1 MGFFAQKPNCALIN
15 SKQTIA
21 ARIKKGK
28 GTQYCFS
35 YIAVL
40 LCTVLSVGTATHR
53 GKPVIFLHIFPIDC
67 CPGVS
72 QMTQKASL
80 LLLLCYT
87 RLNLISETEIVCVG
101 FISGASKSHNLICT
115 LNLSIGVFYTMNKRM
130 PFAKSIRTYFY
141 CMLFHPLLSSHFI
154 HMDFFQ
160 KINLSI
166 RISLWAAALVLW
178 GVYQNFKTKSVL
190 LILVNSTKA

>member
-1 MGFFAQKPNCALIN
+1 MFGLLCPNCSLIN

-21 ARIKKGK
+21 ASIKKSNGI
-28 GTQYCFS
+28 QSCFS
-35 YIAVL
+35 YLMNL
-40 LCTVLSVGTATHR
+40 LLTVLPVGTTTHR
-53 GKPVIFLHIFPIDC
+53 GESVIFLHILPIDC

-72 QMTQKASL
+72 QMTQKASFII
-80 LLLLCYT
+80 LLCYT
-87 RLNLISETEIVCVG
+87 PLNLISETEVVCVG
-101 FISGASKSHNLICT
+101 FISGASKSHHLICT
-115 LNLSIGVFYTMNKRM
+115 LNLSIGIFYTMNKRM
-130 PFAKSIRTYFY
+130 PFAKSITYFY
-141 CMLFHPLLSSHFI
+141 CMLFHPLLSHHFI

-178 GVYQNFKTKSVL
+178 GVYQNFKTNSVL

>member
-166 RISLWAAALVLW
+166 RISL
-178 GVYQNFKTKSVL
+178 
-190 LILVNSTKA
+190 